1 MEHEKISVRMHFS
14 GQMSKRNKKFMVL
27 FVRVCCI
34 IRKSACETH
43 KAPQQGIH
51 KKRRENYEEQNS
63 EIVTFVVSVIC

>member
-1 MEHEKISVRMHFS
+1 MFFLKY
-14 GQMSKRNKKFMVL
+14 
-27 FVRVCCI
+27 VRVCCI

-63 EIVTFVVSVIC
+63 EVFKW